1 MERDVEVYLKDFGS
15 RIRQFREDRGWSQEE
30 FAHRSGLHRTY
41 ISSLEQGKRNVSI
54 VNVRAIAKA
63 FGVTI
68 SNLLEDLK

>member
-1 MERDVEVYLKDFGS
+1 MERDVKAYLKDFGS
-15 RIRQFREDRGWSQEE
+15 KVRQLREDRGWSQEE